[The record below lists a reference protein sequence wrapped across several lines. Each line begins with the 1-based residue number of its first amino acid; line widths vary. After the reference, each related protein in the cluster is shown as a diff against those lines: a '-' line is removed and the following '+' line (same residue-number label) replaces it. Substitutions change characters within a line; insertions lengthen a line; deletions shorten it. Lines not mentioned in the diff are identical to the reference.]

1 MQYYSQQ
8 SCDNIMDD
16 KIALYRKML
25 FSDLCKIMVNNV
37 IFVGFRGGDLPPGSA
52 PDLTE
57 HRNDIFK

>member
-1 MQYYSQQ
+1 
-8 SCDNIMDD
+8 MDD